1 MQVIVKSRHT
11 TTPDHLKE
19 FATRKLSKLERILD
33 RILKVEVEFS
43 EEHNPRIADKHCVEV
58 TLKTKAHTLRAQATG
73 GDPMSAVESAVKKI
87 EGQVKKLKDKRVERW
102 KGGATTRRTKG
113 LTSPEHAGST
123 RNGSERPIES
133 QEVPEQVEADGP
145 RITKRKRFD
154 VKPMTAEEAVL
165 QMDTLGHDFY
175 LYLDAESEQAGVV
188 YRRRDG
194 SFGLIEPI

>member
-1 MQVIVKSRHT
+1 MQVIVRSRHT
-11 TTPDHLKE
+11 STPDHLKDL
-19 FATRKLSKLERILD
+19 ATRKLEKLERILD

-43 EEHNPRIADKHCVEV
+43 EEHNPRIADKHSVEV

-73 GDPMSAVESAVKKI
+73 GDPTAAVEGAVKKI
-87 EGQVKKLKDKRVERW
+87 EAQVKKLKEKRVERW
-102 KGGATTRRTKG
+102 KGGSATRRGKA
-113 LTSPEHAGST
+113 LTPPEAPTSA

-133 QEVPEQVEADGP
+133 QEVPEQGEADGP
-145 RITKRKRFD
+145 RISRRKRFD

-165 QMDTLGHDFY
+165 QMESLGHDFY

-194 SFGLIEPI
+194 SFGLIEPV